1 MIYAIVMAGGR
12 GTRLK
17 VNVEKPLFKL
27 HGKPLIKYVLDN
39 ISSSKLVE
47 DVVIAVSPHTQET
60 IKYLKSLN
68 GNFQILNTSGI
79 DYLNDLSYILTLFE
93 SKSKKDTLL
102 FINADLPFVS
112 GETIDFI
119 LTNYLESSKDSLSA
133 QVPVEIFKKLDLKYS
148 YEFNGVVPSGVNV
161 LRSVN
166 EIQDE
171 DQLILPKIEL
181 ALNIN
186 TLKDS
191 IVAEKFYQAFIN
203 KLFKFKYDE
212 IKIFYI
218 INENLSGDV
227 MENKQIPKREEK
239 LWSEIKNYQVATN
252 NARILG
258 VLDELIINEKTGKIV
273 DIAIRVESGR
283 NIHVKGAKRNGDI
296 LLVPFAKVE
305 KVGEFII
312 VTE

>member
-17 VNVEKPLFKL
+17 VDVEKPLFKL

-39 ISSSKLVE
+39 IYSSKLVE

-203 KLFKFKYDE
+203 KT
-212 IKIFYI
+212 I
-218 INENLSGDV
+218 
-227 MENKQIPKREEK
+227 
-239 LWSEIKNYQVATN
+239 
-252 NARILG
+252 
-258 VLDELIINEKTGKIV
+258 
-273 DIAIRVESGR
+273 
-283 NIHVKGAKRNGDI
+283 
-296 LLVPFAKVE
+296 
-305 KVGEFII
+305 
-312 VTE
+312 

>member
-27 HGKPLIKYVLDN
+27 HGKPLIKHVLDN

-203 KLFKFKYDE
+203 KT
-212 IKIFYI
+212 I
-218 INENLSGDV
+218 
-227 MENKQIPKREEK
+227 
-239 LWSEIKNYQVATN
+239 
-252 NARILG
+252 
-258 VLDELIINEKTGKIV
+258 
-273 DIAIRVESGR
+273 
-283 NIHVKGAKRNGDI
+283 
-296 LLVPFAKVE
+296 
-305 KVGEFII
+305 
-312 VTE
+312 

>member
-12 GTRLK
+12 GTRLR

-148 YEFNGVVPSGVNV
+148 YEFNAGKENNNDSPSSGERTGISPNQCCYGNIGVVGPRCRKTFSEKNSLENETIDGDSPVFEAE
-161 LRSVN
+161 RSVVV
-166 EIQDE
+166 
-171 DQLILPKIEL
+171 
-181 ALNIN
+181 
-186 TLKDS
+186 S
-191 IVAEKFYQAFIN
+191 
-203 KLFKFKYDE
+203 
-212 IKIFYI
+212 
-218 INENLSGDV
+218 
-227 MENKQIPKREEK
+227 
-239 LWSEIKNYQVATN
+239 
-252 NARILG
+252 
-258 VLDELIINEKTGKIV
+258 
-273 DIAIRVESGR
+273 
-283 NIHVKGAKRNGDI
+283 
-296 LLVPFAKVE
+296 
-305 KVGEFII
+305 
-312 VTE
+312 

>member
-27 HGKPLIKYVLDN
+27 HGKRLIKYVLDN

-203 KLFKFKYDE
+203 KT
-212 IKIFYI
+212 I
-218 INENLSGDV
+218 
-227 MENKQIPKREEK
+227 
-239 LWSEIKNYQVATN
+239 
-252 NARILG
+252 
-258 VLDELIINEKTGKIV
+258 
-273 DIAIRVESGR
+273 
-283 NIHVKGAKRNGDI
+283 
-296 LLVPFAKVE
+296 
-305 KVGEFII
+305 
-312 VTE
+312 

>member
-17 VNVEKPLFKL
+17 VDVEKPLFKL

-60 IKYLKSLN
+60 TKYLKSLKSLN

-148 YEFNGVVPSGVNV
+148 YEFNGAVPSGVNV
-161 LRSVN
+161 LRSIN

-203 KLFKFKYDE
+203 KT
-212 IKIFYI
+212 I
-218 INENLSGDV
+218 
-227 MENKQIPKREEK
+227 
-239 LWSEIKNYQVATN
+239 
-252 NARILG
+252 
-258 VLDELIINEKTGKIV
+258 
-273 DIAIRVESGR
+273 
-283 NIHVKGAKRNGDI
+283 
-296 LLVPFAKVE
+296 
-305 KVGEFII
+305 
-312 VTE
+312 

>member
-27 HGKPLIKYVLDN
+27 HSKPLIKYVLDN

-47 DVVIAVSPHTQET
+47 DVVIAVSPHTQVT

-203 KLFKFKYDE
+203 KT
-212 IKIFYI
+212 I
-218 INENLSGDV
+218 
-227 MENKQIPKREEK
+227 
-239 LWSEIKNYQVATN
+239 
-252 NARILG
+252 
-258 VLDELIINEKTGKIV
+258 
-273 DIAIRVESGR
+273 
-283 NIHVKGAKRNGDI
+283 
-296 LLVPFAKVE
+296 
-305 KVGEFII
+305 
-312 VTE
+312 

>member
-17 VNVEKPLFKL
+17 VDVEKPLFKL
-27 HGKPLIKYVLDN
+27 HGKHLIKYVLDN

-148 YEFNGVVPSGVNV
+148 YEFNGAVPSGVNV

-203 KLFKFKYDE
+203 KT
-212 IKIFYI
+212 I
-218 INENLSGDV
+218 
-227 MENKQIPKREEK
+227 
-239 LWSEIKNYQVATN
+239 
-252 NARILG
+252 
-258 VLDELIINEKTGKIV
+258 
-273 DIAIRVESGR
+273 
-283 NIHVKGAKRNGDI
+283 
-296 LLVPFAKVE
+296 
-305 KVGEFII
+305 
-312 VTE
+312 

>member
-17 VNVEKPLFKL
+17 VDVEKPLFKL
-27 HGKPLIKYVLDN
+27 HGKPLIKHVLDN

-60 IKYLKSLN
+60 TKYLKSLN

-203 KLFKFKYDE
+203 KT
-212 IKIFYI
+212 I
-218 INENLSGDV
+218 
-227 MENKQIPKREEK
+227 
-239 LWSEIKNYQVATN
+239 
-252 NARILG
+252 
-258 VLDELIINEKTGKIV
+258 
-273 DIAIRVESGR
+273 
-283 NIHVKGAKRNGDI
+283 
-296 LLVPFAKVE
+296 
-305 KVGEFII
+305 
-312 VTE
+312 

>member
-27 HGKPLIKYVLDN
+27 HGKPLIKHVLDN
-39 ISSSKLVE
+39 IYSSKLVE

-203 KLFKFKYDE
+203 KT
-212 IKIFYI
+212 I
-218 INENLSGDV
+218 
-227 MENKQIPKREEK
+227 
-239 LWSEIKNYQVATN
+239 
-252 NARILG
+252 
-258 VLDELIINEKTGKIV
+258 
-273 DIAIRVESGR
+273 
-283 NIHVKGAKRNGDI
+283 
-296 LLVPFAKVE
+296 
-305 KVGEFII
+305 
-312 VTE
+312 

>member
-27 HGKPLIKYVLDN
+27 HGKHLIKYVLDN

-203 KLFKFKYDE
+203 KT
-212 IKIFYI
+212 I
-218 INENLSGDV
+218 
-227 MENKQIPKREEK
+227 
-239 LWSEIKNYQVATN
+239 
-252 NARILG
+252 
-258 VLDELIINEKTGKIV
+258 
-273 DIAIRVESGR
+273 
-283 NIHVKGAKRNGDI
+283 
-296 LLVPFAKVE
+296 
-305 KVGEFII
+305 
-312 VTE
+312 

>member
-27 HGKPLIKYVLDN
+27 HAKPLIKYVLDN

-119 LTNYLESSKDSLSA
+119 LNNYLESSKDSLSA

-203 KLFKFKYDE
+203 KT
-212 IKIFYI
+212 I
-218 INENLSGDV
+218 
-227 MENKQIPKREEK
+227 
-239 LWSEIKNYQVATN
+239 
-252 NARILG
+252 
-258 VLDELIINEKTGKIV
+258 
-273 DIAIRVESGR
+273 
-283 NIHVKGAKRNGDI
+283 
-296 LLVPFAKVE
+296 
-305 KVGEFII
+305 
-312 VTE
+312 